1 MRAIAIC
8 EPAEMAKPALVFCRD
23 MRRWSPL
30 AMDDDVGL
38 RFSIVEETEGSAK
51 VSRLKPR
58 AVGPQGPRVGLMLCG
73 QCDGLF
79 ASLFLCL
86 VVLAHLGGGGVSPWK
101 ESPLGR
107 YTAPNLLTSTLLN
120 RLTPRSRTAS
130 GLSPSMIWQRPLKG
144 GAHSRAV
151 NLSCWSSLAL
161 VRHAAE

>member
-23 MRRWSPL
+23 TRRWGPL

-38 RFSIVEETEGSAK
+38 RFSIVEETEGSAN

-73 QCDGLF
+73 QCDSLF

-86 VVLAHLGGGGVSPWK
+86 VVLAHLGEGDLAGEG
-101 ESPLGR
+101 ETLGR
-107 YTAPNLLTSTLLN
+107 YTASTLLTSTLLN
-120 RLTPRSRTAS
+120 RLTPRSRVAS
-130 GLSPSMIWQRPLKG
+130 GLSPNMIWQRPLKG

-151 NLSCWSSLAL
+151 KLSCWSSLAL